1 MADYKD
7 RIKDTL
13 NSLGEKAK
21 DFTENASDRAKEF
34 SENANEKIKDFSENA
49 NGRIKDFSENA
60 YDRAKEFSENAAEK
74 AKSFSEND
82 SLRGVYEKNA
92 SRAKKLGSNARL
104 AFEANGINDALKKA
118 YMEIGKLFYEENMD
132 SPEGY
137 YTPLFDR
144 VKSLNDALDEINAK
158 LAGEDEEIPPETV
171 IAEEATPSEFTPEEN
186 S

>member
-13 NSLGEKAK
+13 NNLSEKAK
-21 DFTENASDRAKEF
+21 DFSENATERAKEF
-34 SENANEKIKDFSENA
+34 SENASE
-49 NGRIKDFSENA
+49 RMKDFSENA
-60 YDRAKEFSENAAEK
+60 YERAKEFSENAAER

-82 SLRGVYEKNA
+82 SVRGIYEKNA
-92 SRAKKLGSNARL
+92 NRAKKLGSNARL

-118 YMEIGKLFYEENMD
+118 YMEIGKLYYEENMD

-137 YTPLFDR
+137 FTPLFDR

-158 LAGEDEEIPPETV
+158 LAGDEDEVPPETV
-171 IAEEATPSEFTPEEN
+171 IAEEATAPEEVPEEEV
-186 S
+186 